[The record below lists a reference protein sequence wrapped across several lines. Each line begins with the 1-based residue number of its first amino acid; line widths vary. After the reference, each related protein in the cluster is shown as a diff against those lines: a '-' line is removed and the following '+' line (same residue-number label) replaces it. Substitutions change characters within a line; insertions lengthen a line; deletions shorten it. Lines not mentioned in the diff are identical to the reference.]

1 MYQGEINFDGLIGP
15 THNYSGLSEGNIASF
30 NNSKKT
36 SSPLNAALQGL
47 EKMKLLIDLG
57 IPQGIFLPHER
68 PNLNFLRSHGF
79 LGSDTDIVA
88 SAAKN
93 SNLLLNQS
101 YSASSM
107 WAANAAT
114 FSPSVDSQDS
124 IAHITPANLFSMP
137 HRRIEAEFTHK
148 QLNIIFNRSHFKI
161 HKPINSSDLMG
172 DEGAANH
179 LRITN
184 HHLDKG
190 IQIFVYGR
198 DSSQESSNFV
208 ARQSKAASKYIANS
222 HKLDMEQT
230 FFLKQNMKAI
240 NSGSFHN
247 DIVSL
252 STENVF
258 IFHEEAFND
267 SKNEIQK
274 IRSAFKAED
283 ECFFIEILKN
293 DIPLDILVNS
303 YLLNSQLVR
312 NSSGDMTFIMPT
324 EVKNYSECTEWL
336 AGIKENSPIK
346 DFKYIDI
353 KQSMMNGGGPACLRF
368 KIVVNENEFN
378 NINPNFLLTPVL
390 IKKLESLIKNSYRD
404 TLEIRDLADPE
415 LINESYTILDNL
427 TQIFK
432 TGSIYNFQKE

>member
-1 MYQGEINFDGLIGP
+1 
-15 THNYSGLSEGNIASF
+15 
-30 NNSKKT
+30 
-36 SSPLNAALQGL
+36 
-47 EKMKLLIDLG
+47 
-57 IPQGIFLPHER
+57 
-68 PNLNFLRSHGF
+68 
-79 LGSDTDIVA
+79 
-88 SAAKN
+88 
-93 SNLLLNQS
+93 
-101 YSASSM
+101 
-107 WAANAAT
+107 
-114 FSPSVDSQDS
+114 
-124 IAHITPANLFSMP
+124 
-137 HRRIEAEFTHK
+137 
-148 QLNIIFNRSHFKI
+148 
-161 HKPINSSDLMG
+161 MG

-179 LRITN
+179 LRIAN

-230 FFLKQNMKAI
+230 FFLKQNIKAI

-274 IRSAFKAED
+274 IRNAFKVED

-312 NSSGDMTFIMPT
+312 NSSGDMTFIMPS
-324 EVKNYSECTEWL
+324 EVKNFPECTKWL
-336 AGIKENSPIK
+336 ENIKTNSPIQ
-346 DFKYIDI
+346 DLRYVDI
-353 KQSMMNGGGPACLRF
+353 NLNKTNWIPALNRF
-368 KIVVNENEFN
+368 KIVVNEDEFN

>member
-1 MYQGEINFDGLIGP
+1 MYQGELNFDGLIGP

-30 NNSKKT
+30 KNSNKT
-36 SSPLNAALQGL
+36 SNPKRAALQGL
-47 EKMKLLIDLG
+47 EKMKLLIELG

-68 PNLNFLRSHGF
+68 PNLSFLRSLGF
-79 LGSDTDIVA
+79 SGSNTNIIA
-88 SAAKN
+88 SAAKT

-114 FSPSVDSQDS
+114 FSPSIDCQDAV
-124 IAHITPANLFSMP
+124 AHITPANLFSMQ
-137 HRRIEAEFTHK
+137 HRRIEANFTYQ
-148 QLNIIFNRSHFKI
+148 QLKLIFNSSHFKI
-161 HKPINSSDLMG
+161 HKPIESSNLMS

-179 LRITN
+179 IRISN
-184 HHLDKG
+184 SHLKKG

-312 NSSGDMTFIMPT
+312 NPSGDMTFIMPI
-324 EVKNYSECTEWL
+324 EVKNYPECTEWL
-336 AGIKENSPIK
+336 AMIKENSPIK